1 MKLYIIDI
9 DGCLNYYPK
18 TKIDY
23 ANYYFKLEPSYLHPF
38 RRFRTLDQIK
48 SKLTKEAYEKMTDKY
63 RESNYKHEARVNT
76 SLAKLIRK
84 WYKQGNR
91 ISIIT
96 AREGSKFME
105 AKTKEWLSRNRI
117 PYHDLVFTK
126 SKQSML
132 KKLLE
137 EDISKRY
144 TTITMIDDN
153 LNNLAKCEDMYEAL
167 LEKCNYAKCTFI
179 WVKHKY
185 NKKHKYEISR
195 YSRIQT
201 KTYKD
206 LKKEAENGRK
216 I

>member
-48 SKLTKEAYEKMTDKY
+48 AKLSKEAYEKMTEKY
-63 RESNYKHEARVNT
+63 RESNYKHRALVNL
-76 SLAKLIRK
+76 SLAKLVRK

-105 AKTKEWLSRNRI
+105 AKTKEWLENNRI

-126 SKQSML
+126 SKQTML

-137 EDISKRY
+137 EKSY
-144 TTITMIDDN
+144 SSITMIDDN
-153 LNNLAKCEDMYEAL
+153 LNNLAKCEDMYEKL
-167 LEKCNYAKCTFI
+167 LESRNYAKCSFI

-206 LKKEAENGRK
+206 LKKEAYDGRK